1 MTTPLE
7 GQDPGMP
14 RLILLVDRDDDTREM
29 YAEFLKS
36 VGAETVEAADGR
48 DGLAQALSRNPDAIV
63 TDTRLP
69 GIDGYE
75 LCALLRRDRAAR
87 MTPIIVVT
95 GDCYEADIS
104 RARAA
109 GADSVLV
116 KPCLPQVLF
125 TEIRAAVQR
134 ARELRAAA
142 SPLPASDDPPRAS
155 TDVRTYGR
163 RVQAKALSRTFRRHD
178 TTKPPTAPPDLVC
191 PACDRR
197 LVYQRSHIGGVS
209 ERHAEQWDDYECLGG
224 CGIFQYRQRTR
235 TLRKVS

>member
-1 MTTPLE
+1 
-7 GQDPGMP
+7 MP
-14 RLILLVDRDDDTREM
+14 RLVLLIDRDDDTREM
-29 YAEFLKS
+29 YAEFFKS
-36 VGAETVEAADGR
+36 LGVELVEAADGR
-48 DGLAQALSRNPDAIV
+48 DGLAQAISRNPEVIV

-75 LCALLRRDRAAR
+75 LCTLLRRDSTTRA
-87 MTPIIVVT
+87 TPIVVVT
-95 GDCYEADIS
+95 GDGYEADIA

-116 KPCLPQVLF
+116 KPCLPQALF
-125 TEIRAAVQR
+125 AEIHTLVQQ
-134 ARELRAAA
+134 AREARTPVLPLLADNEAAQP
-142 SPLPASDDPPRAS
+142 SSSVPTPR
-155 TDVRTYGR
+155 RG
-163 RVQAKALSRTFRRHD
+163 VQAKALSRTFHRHD

-209 ERHAEQWDDYECLGG
+209 ERHAEQWDDYECLAG
-224 CGIFQYRQRTR
+224 CGVFQYRQRTR

>member
-1 MTTPLE
+1 MAPPLQQPE
-7 GQDPGMP
+7 PGMP
-14 RLILLVDRDDDTREM
+14 RLVLLIDRDDDTREM

-36 VGAETVEAADGR
+36 VGVEFIEAADGR
-48 DGLAQALSRNPDAIV
+48 DGLAQAISHNPGAIV

-75 LCALLRRDRAAR
+75 LCALLRRDRATR
-87 MTPIIVVT
+87 STPIVVVT
-95 GDCYEADIS
+95 GDGYEADIA

-109 GADSVLV
+109 GADSVIV
-116 KPCLPQVLF
+116 KPCLPQALCD
-125 TEIRAAVQR
+125 EIRAVVER
-134 ARELRAAA
+134 ARE
-142 SPLPASDDPPRAS
+142 SQVQVLPVVESDPPPRVASAPRSRGRA
-155 TDVRTYGR
+155 
-163 RVQAKALSRTFRRHD
+163 VQAKALSRSFHRHD

-209 ERHAEQWDDYECLGG
+209 ERHAEQWDDYECIAG